1 MNSALLMSVV
11 AVIYAGTVVTLYLE
25 GEPYK
30 ALMFAGYAI
39 AQVGII
45 LDVALP

>member
-1 MNSALLMSVV
+1 MSVV
-11 AVIYAGTVVTLYLE
+11 AVIYAGTVVTLYME

-30 ALMFAGYAI
+30 ALMFAGYAL

-45 LDVALP
+45 LDVSLP